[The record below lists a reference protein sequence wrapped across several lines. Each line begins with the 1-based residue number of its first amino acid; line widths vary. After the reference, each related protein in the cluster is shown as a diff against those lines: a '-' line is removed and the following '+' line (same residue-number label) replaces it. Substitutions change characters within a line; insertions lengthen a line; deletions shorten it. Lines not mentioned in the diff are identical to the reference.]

1 MNNLAEQ
8 LREEKIESINFN
20 EYLDYVANKIRNGND
35 EVGFGLPWNDN
46 CKGIQFYKDVNLAE
60 SLVRK
65 FREEGFVVEELRAN
79 GFNSRLLQFEVHL

>member
-20 EYLDYVANKIRNGND
+20 EYLDYVAYKIRNGND
-35 EVGFGLPWNDN
+35 EVWFGLPWNNN
-46 CKGIQFYKDVNLAE
+46 CKGIKFYKDVNLAE